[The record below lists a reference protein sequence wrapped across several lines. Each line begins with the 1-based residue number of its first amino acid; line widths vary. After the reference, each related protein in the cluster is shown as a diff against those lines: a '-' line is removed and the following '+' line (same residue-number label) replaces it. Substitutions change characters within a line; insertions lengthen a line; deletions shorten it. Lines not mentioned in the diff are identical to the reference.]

1 MEKSARESQRD
12 LNRVM
17 EVDRINF
24 NKKGVLMNDMM
35 NKAPPTYVVL
45 DKDNKVKLALVE
57 VRKIE
62 AQAEIWEESTQESIQ

>member
-1 MEKSARESQRD
+1 
-12 LNRVM
+12 M

>member
-1 MEKSARESQRD
+1 
-12 LNRVM
+12 
-17 EVDRINF
+17 
-24 NKKGVLMNDMM
+24 MNDMM

>member
-1 MEKSARESQRD
+1 MEKSARETQRD

-45 DKDNKVKLALVE
+45 NKI
-57 VRKIE
+57 VR
-62 AQAEIWEESTQESIQ
+62 